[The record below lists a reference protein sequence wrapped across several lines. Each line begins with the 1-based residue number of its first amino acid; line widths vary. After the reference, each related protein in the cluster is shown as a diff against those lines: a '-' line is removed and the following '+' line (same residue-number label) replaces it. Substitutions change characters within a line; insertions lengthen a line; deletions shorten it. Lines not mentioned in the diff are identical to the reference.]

1 MIWNL
6 KTMKL
11 VKQFV
16 EYGIY
21 AMDRFTFADPY
32 DGKFSPDGSCFVI
45 GNDNGTISLYSED
58 GVFHKYEST
67 RVD

>member
-1 MIWNL
+1 
-6 KTMKL
+6 
-11 VKQFV
+11 V